1 MYDNSF
7 HNAGAPLGVGLIGL
21 GSINRAHIAGYRSV
35 PQAATIVAVC
45 DTVAAAAE
53 DRARELG
60 ATPYTDHHAL
70 LADERVDSVDVTLP
84 HSLHFPVVRDALEA
98 GKHVYVEKP
107 LALEPAQCRELID
120 LARDRGLRFTVA
132 ENTRFVA
139 AYLATKRL
147 LDDGSLGRIRT
158 VRTLIYG
165 SEAERIRA
173 NRWIGRPEE
182 AGGGVI
188 IDAGVHSFYLLEWL
202 FGRVRRVRA
211 TMAAVLPESQV
222 EDNAVVSGELEGGT
236 LFTCELTCTA
246 ELPWGE
252 RLEVCGEAGVVIVD
266 QLVEPVV
273 RHFRGEHDFTPVAVA
288 GVPYDPE
295 GWKTTSIAEGAADFV
310 HAVREGRPTGVDPE
324 DGYRAVLIAQKAY
337 ESVAAGERA
346 VDVSESWDE
355 SHASLSEGGG
365 G

>member
-1 MYDNSF
+1 MSDNTS
-7 HNAGAPLGVGLIGL
+7 HNPSAPLGIGLIGL
-21 GSINRAHIAGYRSV
+21 GAINRAHVAGYLSV
-35 PQAATIVAVC
+35 PEAAKIVAAC
-45 DTVAAAAE
+45 DTVEAAASE
-53 DRARELG
+53 RARELG
-60 ATPYTDHHAL
+60 ATAYTDHRAL

-84 HSLHFPVVRDALEA
+84 HSLHHPVVRDALEA

-107 LALEPAQCRELID
+107 LALDPAQCRELID
-120 LARDRGLRFTVA
+120 LARERGLRFTVA

-139 AYLATKRL
+139 AYLATKQL
-147 LDDGSLGRIRT
+147 LDSGALGRIRT

-173 NRWIGRPEE
+173 DRWIGRREL

-211 TMAAVLPESQV
+211 TMAAALPESEV
-222 EDNAVVSGELEGGT
+222 EDNAVVSGELENGT

-252 RLEVCGEAGVVIVD
+252 RLEVCGEHGVVIVD
-266 QLVEPVV
+266 QITDPVV
-273 RHFRGEHDFTPVAVA
+273 RHFRGEHDFDPVVA
-288 GVPYDPE
+288 PGVPYDPR
-295 GWKTTSIAEGAADFV
+295 GWKTTSIAAGAADFV
-310 HAVREGRPTGVDPE
+310 HAVRDGRPTGVDPE

-346 VDVSESWDE
+346 VDLSDSTDQQ
-355 SHASLSEGGG
+355 HASLSGGG
-365 G
+365 

>member
-1 MYDNSF
+1 MSDN
-7 HNAGAPLGVGLIGL
+7 NAPTDGARLGIGMIGL

-35 PQAATIVAVC
+35 PDAAAIVAVC
-45 DTVAAAAE
+45 DTVQAAASE
-53 DRARELG
+53 RARELG
-60 ATPYTDHHAL
+60 ATPYTDHRAL

-84 HSLHFPVVRDALEA
+84 HHLHYPVVRDALEA

-107 LALEPAQCRELID
+107 FALAPEQCRELID
-120 LARDRGLRFTVA
+120 LARERGRRLTVA

-139 AYLATKRL
+139 AYVATQRL
-147 LDDGSLGRIRT
+147 LEEGALGRIRT

-165 SEAERIRA
+165 SEVERIRS
-173 NRWIGRPEE
+173 NRWIARRNE

-202 FGRVRRVRA
+202 FGRVRQVRA
-211 TMAAVLPESQV
+211 TMAAVLPESEV

-252 RLEVCGEAGVVIVD
+252 RLEVCGERGVVIVD
-266 QLVEPVV
+266 QLADPVV
-273 RHFRGEHDFTPVAVA
+273 RHFRGEHDFHPVAVA
-288 GVPYDPE
+288 GVPYDPR
-295 GWKTTSIAEGAADFV
+295 GWKTASIADGAADFV
-310 HAVREGRPTGVDPE
+310 HAVREGRPTGVNPE

-337 ESVAAGERA
+337 ESIADGERA
-346 VDVSESWDE
+346 VDLTDPTDH

-365 G
+365 A

>member
-1 MYDNSF
+1 MYDNSP
-7 HNAGAPLGVGLIGL
+7 HSVCAPLGIGLIGL

-35 PQAATIVAVC
+35 PEAARIVAVC
-45 DTVAAAAE
+45 DTVASAADE
-53 DRARELG
+53 RAGELG

-84 HSLHFPVVRDALEA
+84 HSLHHPVVRDALEA

-107 LALEPAQCRELID
+107 LALEPSQCRELIE
-120 LARDRGLRFTVA
+120 LARARGLRFTVA

-139 AYLATKRL
+139 AYEAVKRL
-147 LDDGSLGRIRT
+147 LDDGALGGIRT

-173 NRWIGRPEE
+173 NRWIGRREE

-211 TMAAVLPESQV
+211 TMSAVLPESQV
-222 EDNAVVSGELEGGT
+222 EDNAVVSGELEDGT
-236 LFTCELTCTA
+236 RFTCELTCTA

-252 RLEVCGEAGVVIVD
+252 RLEICGERGVVIVD
-266 QLVEPVV
+266 QLADPVV
-273 RHFRGEHDFTPVAVA
+273 RHYRGEHDFAPDAVA
-288 GVPYDPE
+288 GVPHDPQ
-295 GWKTTSIAEGAADFV
+295 GWKTTSIAAGTADFV

-324 DGYRAVLIAQKAY
+324 DGYRAVLIAHRAY

-346 VDVSESWDE
+346 VDVSDSTDHW
-355 SHASLSEGGG
+355 HASLSGGG
-365 G
+365 